1 MRYHDFDLSIALAAD
16 GSVALRSWCDA
27 HGEYKDVA
35 VLDRGTLE
43 SDSKVLSADG
53 VARDTLRQIGGRLYA
68 YTFASTGRNIEWHFG
83 QCWGAARSTSDGV
96 RLRLRVE
103 EPTLAVIPWEY
114 LYSERLHSF
123 LGVSERTPI
132 VRYLELPQAIPTLEA
147 TLPVRVLLVMP
158 DEPELDTAKEKA
170 AILAAVAP
178 LKESVQ
184 VTLLEGKVTRRQIA
198 DTLAM
203 AEYHVMHFIGHGDFA
218 SDRAVLLMYA
228 DDGSEAEVDDE
239 RVAGLFRNH
248 PSMKLVILNSCRG
261 GELSASKPFVGMAAA
276 LVRAGIPA
284 VIAMQYE
291 IADDEAV
298 LFASTLFRHLFLGRD
313 KGRIEIAVSNA
324 RNALAEEFPD
334 TRAVGL
340 PVLFTHAREGVLFN
354 LESGSPLLDLSA
366 QSADRMKAVIRAHE
380 QNLDAIRKAAPDD
393 EDAGTPAPAGASR
406 PELSSDPNSPTR
418 SARTMRSRRGGPRSE
433 VERLEILALQRARQ
447 RLRFRNW
454 TIVIAVA
461 IALVVGLAGAYAGV
475 QQRFPYVRAESY
487 VIAWSDLFHHH
498 DAEAGVVLVAIDSAT
513 VAAIGSVPDA
523 SWRGHHARVL
533 QRILDAGAPVV
544 AFNLGFDSVP
554 ATLRDV
560 TDSLARQFARAK
572 AMGRAV
578 LAAPRSFRDGAPMA
592 EPALLPVAQF
602 GTNCVALASG
612 TAPVMTLAAGG
623 KNGRVL
629 SLPLSAVSVF
639 RAVERVKGGG
649 DLQRLLTAV
658 TMETQYA
665 GSVDDECGF
674 APGDTLWRM
683 AIDYAPQHEL
693 ADSLHRL
700 SYLRVLRD
708 SALPD
713 LSHALVL
720 IGYENPERTF
730 HVLRGWSREQRF
742 GVQVEVDAMNTVLRE
757 VRIAPL
763 RKRFQLIV
771 ILLMAALGAFS
782 AWLVVPAGERVS
794 AAAVVGSVV
803 LYFVAGAVLYAR
815 SHWLL
820 NTVFDLSALIIS
832 FIAVRYTRRTWFP

>member
-35 VLDRGTLE
+35 VLDRGTLD
-43 SDSKVLSADG
+43 SDTKVLSADG
-53 VARDTLRQIGGRLYA
+53 VARETLRQIGGRLYA

-96 RLRLRVE
+96 RVRLRVE

-158 DEPELDTAKEKA
+158 DEPELDTAREKA

-203 AEYHVMHFIGHGDFA
+203 AEYHVLHFIGHGDFS

-228 DDGSEAEVDDE
+228 DDGSDAAVDDE

-298 LFASTLFRHLFLGRD
+298 LFASTLFRHLFMGRD

-354 LESGSPLLDLSA
+354 LEHGSPMLDLSA

-380 QNLDAIRKAAPDD
+380 QNLEAIRSEMPDHRVA
-393 EDAGTPAPAGASR
+393 DAPAPA
-406 PELSSDPNSPTR
+406 DPAVPDISTAPSTAPR
-418 SARTMRSRRGGPRSE
+418 SARTMRSRRREPQSE
-433 VERLEILALQRARQ
+433 AERLEMAALQRARQ

-454 TIVIAVA
+454 SIVIAVA

-498 DAEAGVVLVAIDSAT
+498 DAEEGVVLIAIDSAT
-513 VAAIGSVPDA
+513 GAAIGSVPDA

-554 ATLRDV
+554 AGLRAA
-560 TDSLARQFARAK
+560 TDSLAQQFARAR

-578 LAAPRSFRDGAPMA
+578 LAAPRSFRAGAPVA
-592 EPALLPVAQF
+592 EPALLPLAQF

-623 KNGRVL
+623 RNGRVL
-629 SLPLSAVSVF
+629 SLPLSAVSAL
-639 RAVERVKGGG
+639 RAVESGKGGG
-649 DLQRLLTAV
+649 ELQRLLQRV

-665 GSVDDECGF
+665 AAVDDECGF
-674 APGDTLWRM
+674 ARGDTLWRM
-683 AIDYAPQHEL
+683 AIDYAPRHEL

-700 SYLRVLRD
+700 SYLRVLCD
-708 SALPD
+708 SAVPD
-713 LSHALVL
+713 LRHKLVL
-720 IGYENPERTF
+720 VGYENPQRTF
-730 HVLRGWSREQRF
+730 HVLRGWSREERF
-742 GVQVEVDAMNTVLRE
+742 GVQVEVDALNTVLRE

-771 ILLMAALGAFS
+771 ILLMAAMGAFS
-782 AWLVVPAGERVS
+782 AWLAVPAGTRVS
-794 AAAVVGSVV
+794 AAALVGSVV

-820 NTVFDLSALIIS
+820 NTVFDLSALIVS
-832 FIAVRYTRRTWFP
+832 FIAVHYTRRTWFP